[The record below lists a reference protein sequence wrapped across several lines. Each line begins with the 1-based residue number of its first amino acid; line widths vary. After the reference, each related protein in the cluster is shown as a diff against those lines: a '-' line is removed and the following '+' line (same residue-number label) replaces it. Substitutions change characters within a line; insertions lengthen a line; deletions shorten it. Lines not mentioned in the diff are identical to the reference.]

1 MQPLMPSQKENK
13 RYLLLRLGS
22 SKEESKSALPKL
34 GQDKGKSLKEDVEK
48 SVYEFIGVLGMS
60 KASLA
65 WIKTDKDWAIISI
78 NRESLNHVRASFAA
92 SSYDIKV
99 ERVSGTLKG
108 LDVKGKK

>member
-13 RYLLLRLGS
+13 RYLLL
-22 SKEESKSALPKL
+22 
-34 GQDKGKSLKEDVEK
+34 KGKNLKENVEK
-48 SVYEFIGVLGMS
+48 SIYEFIGILGMS

-65 WIKTDKDWAIISI
+65 WIKTGNESAIISI

-108 LDVKGKK
+108 LKTK